1 MERIKII
8 SNPYNK
14 EIIFETWHNEESNW
28 KDIKDTNPNSKLLN
42 QKIVNGFLP
51 FVITNI
57 VELIVDEYFAGKEK
71 IEVVFEGNSD
81 EFNEV
86 KKVCEY
92 EEYKNKVSL
101 LKSDN
106 YLENA
111 REIQPGINDIF
122 SNVIHPIIIQSEDY
136 YQSEEELES
145 IKQDNIKYDETI
157 TDVIPICVVGNYS
170 SGKSSFINALIGK
183 EILPSGTKPMTS
195 RIHKIF
201 ETSEKDCATISF
213 SINNNPVKISVSK
226 KDCTINCEEKDND
239 LIKKLEG
246 TLQDKEK
253 QEIKLINSLLEIINC
268 YVQDE
273 NVVIS
278 NTIEI
283 GIEFANG
290 LLKKSK
296 KRFVILDTPGSNSE
310 SNENHK
316 EVLEEALEGFSNG
329 LPVFV
334 SEVDSLDTTDNKELF
349 DAINDI
355 EALDNRFTLIV
366 VNKAD
371 ESSLPT
377 TDEARDELL
386 NQTVPKNLYSSGIYF
401 VSSIMGLGYKINGSF
416 RDSHALEIYTE
427 KREKYINEESQYY
440 KQLYKFN
447 IAPKQLAQEKG
458 KDIEKID
465 KLYLNSGLYS
475 IESAIIN
482 FAEKYSSYDK
492 CKQSKLFLDRMVE
505 KTRNAISINKEKEEA
520 YKEDLKKELEESK
533 RRVLD
538 NIDENDSIEFNR
550 YNEDSIFIMK
560 SISRDNDKSAGELE
574 DVQKKYYETISLE
587 KDLSTYETE
596 FEESKK
602 EIGAN
607 IKNNFKD
614 FKNGKNVKDFFSN
627 VGKVAKEA
635 FSDTQESYE
644 SSKELKE
651 LKAEIKKESFDQLK
665 NYMNEEFNN
674 EFLKKKSYGIELSE
688 SFWSEKSNE
697 FKEVLRKTISGSK
710 DLDNEKKN
718 ELEQIIIQFEKID
731 LETPSDGIFKEKKLI
746 IAGLN
751 DFFEDILHIKFKNLA
766 DKYNDAVE
774 EQIKNIREIVKKSH
788 ENNFIAWKNKLIKTI
803 KDDILNYS
811 PVLHEKQKKVDE
823 QQLKIDK
830 LKNKLDKLTIY
841 SNQIN
846 EMLKWKKTI

>member
-1 MERIKII
+1 MEKIRII

-14 EIIFETWHNEESNW
+14 EIKIETWDNDDNNW
-28 KDIKDTNPNSKLLN
+28 KDIKETNPNSKLLN
-42 QKIVNGFLP
+42 QKIINGFLP

-57 VELIVDEYFAGKEK
+57 IRLIVNEYYAGKEK
-71 IEVVFEGNSD
+71 IELVFEGNSD

-92 EEYKNKVSL
+92 EEYKNIIDLIKA
-101 LKSDN
+101 DN

-111 REIQPGINDIF
+111 REIQPVINDIF
-122 SNVIHPIIIQSEDY
+122 SNNIHPIIIQSEDY
-136 YQSEEELES
+136 YQSEEELEN
-145 IKQDNIKYDETI
+145 IKQDNIKYNETI

-170 SGKSSFINALIGK
+170 AGKSSFINALIGK

-201 ETSEKDCATISF
+201 ETLEKESANISF
-213 SINNNPVKISVSK
+213 KINNNPVIISISQNECKI
-226 KDCTINCEEKDND
+226 DCEEKDND
-239 LIKKLEG
+239 LIKKLKG
-246 TLQDKEK
+246 LLQDKEK
-253 QEIKLINSLLEIINC
+253 QEIELINNLLEIINC
-268 YVQDE
+268 YEQNE
-273 NVVIS
+273 SVVIS

-283 GIEFANG
+283 GIEFADG

-296 KRFVILDTPGSNSE
+296 KRFVVLDTPGSNSA

-329 LPVFV
+329 LPVFI
-334 SEVDSLDTTDNKELF
+334 SEMDSLDTTDNKELF

-355 EALDNRFTLIV
+355 DALDNRFTLIV

-377 TDEARDELL
+377 TEEARDELL

-401 VSSIMGLGYKINGSF
+401 VSSIMGLGYKTNGLF

-427 KREKYINEESQYY
+427 KKEKYINEKSQYY

-458 KDIEKID
+458 KNIDKVD
-465 KLYLNSGLYS
+465 KLYLNSGFYS

-505 KTRNAISINKEKEEA
+505 TTSNALSLNKKKEEE
-520 YKEDLKKELEESK
+520 YKEELKQKLEKSKQEL
-533 RRVLD
+533 LD
-538 NIDENDSIEFNR
+538 SIDEKDKIELDKYKEECADRMNT
-550 YNEDSIFIMK
+550 
-560 SISRDNDKSAGELE
+560 ISKDNDRVASEFE
-574 DVQKKYYETISLE
+574 EVQKKYFDEISKE
-587 KDLSTYETE
+587 KDLSKFENEY
-596 FEESKK
+596 EESKK
-602 EIGAN
+602 EIG
-607 IKNNFKD
+607 NNFKD
-614 FKNGKNVKDFFSN
+614 LKNGKNVKDFFSK
-627 VGKVAKEA
+627 VGKVAKEV
-635 FSDTQESYE
+635 FNDTQESYE
-644 SSKELKE
+644 NYKELRDIKD
-651 LKAEIKKESFDQLK
+651 EIKKESYNQLK

-674 EFLKKKSYGIELSE
+674 EFAKKKNFGIEVSE
-688 SFWSEKSNE
+688 TFWNEKSNE
-697 FKEVLRKTISGSK
+697 FKEVLRETISGSK
-710 DLDNEKKN
+710 NLDDEKKK

-731 LETPSDGIFKEKKLI
+731 LETPSDALFKENKLK

-751 DFFEDILHIKFKNLA
+751 DFFEDFLHIKYKNLA
-766 DKYNDAVE
+766 VKYNDAIE
-774 EQIKNIREIVKKSH
+774 EQIKNIRVIVRTSH
-788 ENNFIAWKNKLIKTI
+788 ENNFIVWKNKLIKTI
-803 KDDILNYS
+803 KNDILNYS
-811 PVLHEKQKKVDE
+811 PILHEQQKKIDE

-830 LKNKLDKLTIY
+830 IKTKLDKITIY

-846 EMLKWKKTI
+846 DMLKWKRTI